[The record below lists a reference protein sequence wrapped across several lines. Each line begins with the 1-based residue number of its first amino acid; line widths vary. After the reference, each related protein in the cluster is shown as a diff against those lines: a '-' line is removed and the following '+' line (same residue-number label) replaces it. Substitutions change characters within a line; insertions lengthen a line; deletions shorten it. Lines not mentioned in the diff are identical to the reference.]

1 MEMYT
6 VEQNGKLLKL
16 KPCQL
21 TTAVLAK
28 LFCLFPESIVL
39 VSDNGYVAT
48 PDEDGDFMNV
58 DDLPIWTVTGESTKP
73 SETLQTTSTNP
84 YAYQPPRPGKG
95 KVKEIK
101 QMQSGRQPS
110 LRLFSSVRSPLV
122 FVPKNTKGHRKS
134 QERRGRSSSGGSTLK
149 SADGANMR
157 GRRYVSNL
165 PIQLTESDATVDRV
179 SQMVSDDAFNGEP
192 VALLDN
198 DYLKILDTSSTR
210 GETDYHLY

>member
-6 VEQNGKLLKL
+6 VERDGKLLKL

-58 DDLPIWTVTGESTKP
+58 DNLPIWTVTGESTKP
-73 SETLQTTSTNP
+73 GESLQTTSTNP

-95 KVKEIK
+95 KVKESKANAKWTPTFTTSLFQRQKPLGVRAQEYQGTSEVAGMSRKELEWRKYIEVCRWSERAWK
-101 QMQSGRQPS
+101 KVRIQPS
-110 LRLFSSVRSPLV
+110 YPVDQKRRHRRLCIP
-122 FVPKNTKGHRKS
+122 
-134 QERRGRSSSGGSTLK
+134 
-149 SADGANMR
+149 DGFR
-157 GRRYVSNL
+157 
-165 PIQLTESDATVDRV
+165 
-179 SQMVSDDAFNGEP
+179 
-192 VALLDN
+192 
-198 DYLKILDTSSTR
+198 
-210 GETDYHLY
+210 